1 MKARDRLI
9 TALNECI
16 RNLNEIEI
24 SGVDNASR
32 VVRINNA
39 IVAASK
45 AADEMQAVIDALNKE
60 KDAGKETD
68 DGASYAAL

>member
-32 VVRINNA
+32 VVRINSA

-60 KDAGKETD
+60 KDAGKEEE
-68 DGASYAAL
+68 DGTPFATV